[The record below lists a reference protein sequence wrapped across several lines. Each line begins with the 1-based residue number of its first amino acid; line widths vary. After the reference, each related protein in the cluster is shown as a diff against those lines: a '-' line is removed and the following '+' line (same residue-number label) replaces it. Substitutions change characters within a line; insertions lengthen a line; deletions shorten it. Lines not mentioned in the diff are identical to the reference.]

1 MELEI
6 KIKKMKEMGFVDV
19 NDNEFILSYNGYKW
33 SKMIIEATSMAEII
47 KYKSF
52 YDGNISVSELNRML
66 SIIRN
71 Y

>member
-33 SKMIIEATSMAEII
+33 SKMIIEDTSMAEII

-66 SIIRN
+66 SMIRN